1 MRKRIKRKGNL
12 AVHKRFTR
20 DKGMNVQVGSRNGV
34 KARAEAL
41 ERLSVFLPAS
51 VVRELKSQVPAGQRG
66 SFIAR
71 ALKEA
76 LRKKQDRG

>member
-51 VVRELKSQVPAGQRG
+51 VVRELRNRVPAGQR
-66 SFIAR
+66 SRFIAR
-71 ALKEA
+71 ALQQA
-76 LRKKQDRG
+76 LQDNI